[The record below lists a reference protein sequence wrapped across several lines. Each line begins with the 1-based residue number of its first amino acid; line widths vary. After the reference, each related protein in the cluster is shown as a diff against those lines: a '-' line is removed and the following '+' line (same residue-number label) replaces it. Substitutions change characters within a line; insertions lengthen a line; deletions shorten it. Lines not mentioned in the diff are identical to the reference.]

1 MQGWV
6 WQNGSDLEIGN
17 EVTVS
22 VVIMVRSQPAS
33 SAGDPGRQERHSQTE
48 GMSLIRQ
55 RGCWHQGRTCPT
67 KYEVSPS
74 STVSR
79 SPDVCYLGKAH
90 FMAKINNEMSSMSIP
105 SSLFHVSGETTA
117 NGALPESDLHKPE
130 CVEVPLQGFRS
141 QGAVQMLQTSALLAT
156 SSWPHTDPAV

>member
-1 MQGWV
+1 
-6 WQNGSDLEIGN
+6 
-17 EVTVS
+17 
-22 VVIMVRSQPAS
+22 MVRSQPAS

-48 GMSLIRQ
+48 GMPLIRQ

-105 SSLFHVSGETTA
+105 SSLFRVSGETTA
-117 NGALPESDLHKPE
+117 NGALPDSDLYKPE

-141 QGAVQMLQTSALLAT
+141 QGAVQTLQTSALLAT